1 LQALYLAL
9 YVTCMWVLLR
19 RKRQGYV
26 WHIST
31 STALFLF
38 ETLNAALE
46 TAYCSRLYLEQVQ
59 FGEGQAQD
67 GAMRLEIMSIV
78 YLLLNICSV
87 ICL

>member
-1 LQALYLAL
+1 
-9 YVTCMWVLLR
+9 MWVLLR
-19 RKRQGYV
+19 RKRQEYV

-31 STALFLF
+31 STALFFF

-46 TAYCSRLYLEQVQ
+46 TAYCSRLYLERVQ
-59 FGEGQAQD
+59 FGEGQVQSQD